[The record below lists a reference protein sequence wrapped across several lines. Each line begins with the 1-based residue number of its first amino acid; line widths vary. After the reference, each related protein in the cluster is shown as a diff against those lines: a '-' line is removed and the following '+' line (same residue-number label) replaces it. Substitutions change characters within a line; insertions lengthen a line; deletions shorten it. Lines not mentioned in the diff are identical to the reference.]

1 MYIGKVSSITG
12 ASRRAIRH
20 YEKLNLIH
28 PPQRVGSYRVYDG
41 DHIVVIKLIKR
52 AQSLGFKLSELVPI
66 LEAKR
71 ARNAFPLELAIN
83 GIDDKRKELKRQI
96 LMAKQT
102 NKALLDLKQELTEVF
117 NPDLSLINASE
128 KPN

>member
-1 MYIGKVSSITG
+1 MFIGQISTITG

-20 YEKLNLIH
+20 YEELNLIH
-28 PPQRVGSYRVYDG
+28 SPQRLGSYRVYD
-41 DHIVVIKLIKR
+41 DHHIIVIDLIKR

-71 ARNAFPLELAIN
+71 ANYTFPIKLAFN

-96 LMAKQT
+96 LKAKET
-102 NKALLDLKQELTEVF
+102 DKALLSLKQELAEVF
-117 NPDLSLINASE
+117 NPDLSLT
-128 KPN
+128 KP

>member
-1 MYIGKVSSITG
+1 MYIGQVSHLTA

-20 YEKLNLIH
+20 YEELNLIH
-28 PPQRVGSYRVYDG
+28 SPQRLGSYRVYD
-41 DHIVVIKLIKR
+41 DHHIIVIDLIKR

-71 ARNAFPLELAIN
+71 ANYTFPLKLAFN

-96 LMAKQT
+96 LKAKQT
-102 NKALLDLKQELTEVF
+102 DKALLSLKQELAEVF
-117 NPDLSLINASE
+117 NPDLSLT
-128 KPN
+128 KP